1 MMSRTTIFIK
11 EAHSCLTQSILP
23 FWLSLKDPRG
33 GFYDKTLDT
42 GSPDYK
48 ADRGVLVN
56 AGIIWSFSAAYRT
69 LRKRE
74 YLIAASHAKDY
85 FLEHFVDH
93 KYGGVYWAVDSE
105 GKRTETKARLSAQA
119 SAILGLSEFYRVSKD
134 EESLKNAVNIYRIL
148 EKNFL
153 DKENGGY
160 AEALSRDFRSLPK
173 QSEDEPEK
181 TAESHIR
188 LLEAYS
194 NLYRIWPEECLKD
207 SIFALTGLICDKM
220 MGADGL
226 LCLSFGRKWNS
237 LSAVIPYAL
246 GLETSGIL
254 MDSAV
259 AVKDIDLINK
269 LRPAATNM
277 AEASLEGYNIDG
289 GLIDCRLEDGTP
301 VEGEGRRALSEAVVG
316 NLRMWKF
323 LLDPEGADRALHTWD
338 HISSIWNDLPID
350 FKGDSPF
357 HETKMCLEILSL
369 FD

>member
-1 MMSRTTIFIK
+1 MSRTTIFIK
-11 EAHSCLTQSILP
+11 EAQSRLTQSILP
-23 FWLSLKDPRG
+23 FYLSLKDPHG
-33 GFYDKTLDT
+33 GYFGKTTST

-85 FLEHFVDH
+85 FIEHFVDH

-119 SAILGLSEFYRVSKD
+119 AAILGLSEFYRVAKD
-134 EESLKNAVNIYRIL
+134 EEALKNAVNIYRIL

-160 AEALSRDFRSLPK
+160 IEALSRDFKSLPK
-173 QSEDEPEK
+173 QGEDEPEK
-181 TAESHIR
+181 TAESHIL

-194 NLYRIWPEECLKD
+194 NLYRIWPEECLKN
-207 SIFALTGLICDKM
+207 SIFTLDEMICDKM
-220 MGADGL
+220 MGTDGL
-226 LCLSFGRKWNS
+226 LSLSFGKKWNI
-237 LSAVIPYAL
+237 LSNVVPFAL
-246 GLETSGIL
+246 GLEASGIL
-254 MDSAV
+254 MESAV

-269 LRPAATNM
+269 IRPAATNM
-277 AEASLEGYNIDG
+277 AEASLEGYKIDG
-289 GLIDCRLEDGTP
+289 GMVSCRLEDGTLE
-301 VEGEGRRALSEAVVG
+301 EGENRRSLSESVVG
-316 NLRMWKF
+316 NLRMWKY

-338 HISSIWNDLPID
+338 HISSLWNDLPVD
-350 FKGDSPF
+350 FNGDSPF
-357 HETKMCLEILSL
+357 HETKMCLEILGL

>member
-1 MMSRTTIFIK
+1 MSRTTTFIQ
-11 EAHSCLTQSILP
+11 EAHSRLTQDILP
-23 FWLSLKDPRG
+23 FWLSLKDPHGGYFGRG
-33 GFYDKTLDT
+33 LDT
-42 GSPDYK
+42 GSPDYR
-48 ADRGVLVN
+48 ADRGVIVN

-74 YLIAASHAKDY
+74 YLFAASHAKDY

-119 SAILGLSEFYRVSKD
+119 AAIHGLSEFYRVSKD
-134 EESLKNAVNIYRIL
+134 EESLKNAINIYRIL

-160 AEALSRDFRSLPK
+160 IEALSRDFKSLPK
-173 QSEDEPEK
+173 QSEDETEK

-194 NLYRIWPEECLKD
+194 HLYRIFPDEGLKD
-207 SIFALTGLICDKM
+207 SIFSLTELICDKM

-226 LCLSFGRKWNS
+226 LRLSFSKRWNS
-237 LSAVIPYAL
+237 LSTVVPLAL
-246 GLETSGIL
+246 GLEASGIL
-254 MDSAV
+254 MESAV

-269 LRPAATNM
+269 IRPAATNM
-277 AEASLEGYNIDG
+277 AEASLEGYKIDG
-289 GLIDCRLEDGTP
+289 GIIERRLEDGTP
-301 VEGEGRRALSEAVVG
+301 LEEESRQSLAEAVVG

-338 HISSIWNDLPID
+338 HISSAWKDLPVD

-357 HETKMCLEILSL
+357 HETKMCLEILGL